1 MVNSNYQAF
10 TLGPA
15 RPGYVPLLPQ
25 VFLSHSSADA
35 DLVEWIAA
43 QVQAVGLH
51 PYLAERDIQP
61 GKPLA
66 DKVREAIAGSA
77 ALLVLLTDSGAS
89 SRYVQ
94 QEIGAAVQSGR
105 PVIALVEHTVVQ
117 EPLAMLDGIEH
128 IRIDRGDLATMSASL
143 TTALLG
149 IVSPRV
155 QTLAGAYVSSPR
167 PILAASF
174 HAELNL
180 TPGQLFVGMFIVLLV
195 VGCVYVATHQP
206 SPAPEGSCEQPPY

>member
-1 MVNSNYQAF
+1 MVDSNYQAF
-10 TLGPA
+10 TLRPA
-15 RPGYVPLLPQ
+15 QPGYVPLPPQ

-35 DLVEWIAA
+35 DPVEWIAA

-61 GKPLA
+61 GRPIA

-77 ALLVLLTDSGAS
+77 TLLVLLTDSGDS

-105 PVIALVEHTVVQ
+105 RVIALVEHMVVQ

-128 IRIDRGDLATMSASL
+128 IQFDRGDLATVSASL

-149 IVSPRV
+149 IASPRV
-155 QTLAGAYVSSPR
+155 QPLAGAYVSSPR
-167 PILAASF
+167 PALAASF
-174 HAELNL
+174 HAEL
-180 TPGQLFVGMFIVLLV
+180 
-195 VGCVYVATHQP
+195 P
-206 SPAPEGSCEQPPY
+206 S